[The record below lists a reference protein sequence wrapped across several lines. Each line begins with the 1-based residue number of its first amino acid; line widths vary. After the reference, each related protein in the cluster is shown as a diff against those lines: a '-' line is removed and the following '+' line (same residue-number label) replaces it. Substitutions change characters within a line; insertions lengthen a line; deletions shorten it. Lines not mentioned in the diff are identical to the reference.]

1 MATSSIQHVFLTNLT
16 FIGTRSF
23 WISEC
28 LLYWQACECV
38 YKTVLGNIEM
48 YIHDNVYVMITVT
61 MTWHCCA
68 KVKGEKTT
76 KMWLNHWGSMPGHC
90 HYVYIWRAQTHSRL
104 THQTLHGFATWC
116 LNMFATCNAQVKR
129 SLSFLCLFQPCLLQV
144 MYYNISIPDSFMPIP
159 TVGFVPNINMQ
170 ERPTNISVSHCMH
183 MAMQQQQPSWT

>member
-1 MATSSIQHVFLTNLT
+1 MATSSIQRVFLTNLT

-38 YKTVLGNIEM
+38 YKTVLGNSEHVHTWQRIC
-48 YIHDNVYVMITVT
+48 HDNCNYDMALL
-61 MTWHCCA
+61 CQRQRG
-68 KVKGEKTT
+68 KKPT

-90 HYVYIWRAQTHSRL
+90 HYVYIWKAQTHSRL

-170 ERPTNISVSHCMH
+170 ERPTNILVSHCMH
-183 MAMQQQQPSWT
+183 MAMQQPSWT